1 MYTDE
6 SHIIRR
12 ILDGETAL
20 YIYCGE
26 SLSAAFGSL
35 LTAFTGPA
43 FSPCLQLGVLIL
55 LLLGLDHGM
64 RRMYQ
69 SHKKKA
75 SRHGNN

>member
-20 YIYCGE
+20 Y
-26 SLSAAFGSL
+26 SL